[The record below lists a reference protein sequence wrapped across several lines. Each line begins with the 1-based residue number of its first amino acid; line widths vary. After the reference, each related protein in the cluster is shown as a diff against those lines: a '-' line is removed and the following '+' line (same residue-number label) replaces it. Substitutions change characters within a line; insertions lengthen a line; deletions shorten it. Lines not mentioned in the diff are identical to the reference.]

1 MLAERLKLLYT
12 LVALAGL
19 GVLALAGLYAG
30 TAFDPGA
37 RPGLPEAIFVAALLV
52 GVGALVTAAIMIR
65 RHFRQIERIRGAIV
79 TLAGDEN
86 AVLPVQPAGECGREL
101 ERLWLALGDLSA
113 RYARIRALP
122 DERLQAALAAVG
134 EAIVV
139 ITERGQVSL
148 VNAGAKRLLGDER
161 VRVGTSVFAALDRPG
176 VLEAVRRAERLERPV
191 DAELTTVDGVPL
203 SARVAPFG
211 THGGAV
217 LSFAAGEAA
226 EHAFELEHALDLHDT
241 PPPPGEVGDDSPLD
255 DLAMVV
261 VDTET
266 TGLDVEEARIV
277 SIGAVRLH
285 GAKVYRS
292 VTMDR
297 LVRPGVA
304 IPARSTAV
312 HGITDDMVA
321 DAEPFP
327 DAFGDLCSMVQ
338 GAVLLGHNVG
348 FDVGV
353 LDRECRR
360 HGLHWRPPP
369 ALDTLLLA
377 GALLPE
383 QDDLRLEALAG
394 ALGVDVQGR
403 HTALG
408 DCLVTAQVF
417 IRMLPLLHDRN
428 AATLGAAR
436 ALAES
441 RGDLVRMQ
449 RDSGW

>member
-1 MLAERLKLLYT
+1 MPAERLKLFYVL
-12 LVALAGL
+12 LALAGI

-30 TAFDPGA
+30 VAFDPGA
-37 RPGLPEAIFVAALLV
+37 RPGLPEVVLAAALLV
-52 GVGALVTAAIMIR
+52 GVGALLTAATLIR
-65 RHFRQIERIRGAIV
+65 RHFRQVERVRGAIV

-86 AVLPVQPAGECGREL
+86 AVLPVQPTGECGREM

-122 DERLQAALAAVG
+122 DERLHAALAAVG

-139 ITERGQVSL
+139 ITESGQVSL
-148 VNAGAKRLLGDER
+148 VNAGAKGLLGAER
-161 VRVGTSVFAALDRPG
+161 VRVGTSVFAALDRPS
-176 VLEAVRRAERLERPV
+176 VLEAVRLAERNERPV
-191 DAELTTVDGVPL
+191 DAELTTVDGVAL

-217 LSFAAGEAA
+217 LSFAADEAA
-226 EHAFELEHALDLHDT
+226 EYAFELEHALDLHDR
-241 PPPPGEVGDDSPLD
+241 PPSPGDVGDDSPLD
-255 DLAMVV
+255 DLAIVV

-304 IPARSTAV
+304 VPARSTAV

-321 DAEPFP
+321 DASPFP
-327 DAFGDLCSMVQ
+327 DAFGDLRSMMQ

-360 HGLHWRPPP
+360 WGLDWQPPP
-369 ALDTLLLA
+369 MLDTLLLA
-377 GALLPE
+377 GALMPE
-383 QDDLRLEALAG
+383 QEDLRLEALAE
-394 ALGVDVQGR
+394 AFGVDVQGR

-441 RGDLVRMQ
+441 RRDLVKMQ